1 MEARVEKGGE
11 ACTKSLED
19 SGCSEVARQAGFRE
33 GPPSRSDRC
42 ETSGFDLVTWKEDY
56 AQVGESFRIGEAGR
70 MKTEYQDLAPK
81 VYAVSRIIGA
91 KQRSEHSQAESLGR
105 CLLRE
110 RRQATFLLRPHQ
122 PPETV
127 VTGHPQDQTGPFLAP
142 SSDVP

>member
-1 MEARVEKGGE
+1 M
-11 ACTKSLED
+11 
-19 SGCSEVARQAGFRE
+19 ARQAGFRE
-33 GPPSRSDRC
+33 GPPESGSDRC
-42 ETSGFDLVTWKEDY
+42 ETSGFDLVVWKEDY
-56 AQVGESFRIGEAGR
+56 AQVGENFRTGEAGR
-70 MKTEYQDLAPK
+70 RKTEYQDLTPK

-110 RRQATFLLRPHQ
+110 RRQATFLLRPRQ

-127 VTGHPQDQTGPFLAP
+127 VTGYPQDQTGPFLSP